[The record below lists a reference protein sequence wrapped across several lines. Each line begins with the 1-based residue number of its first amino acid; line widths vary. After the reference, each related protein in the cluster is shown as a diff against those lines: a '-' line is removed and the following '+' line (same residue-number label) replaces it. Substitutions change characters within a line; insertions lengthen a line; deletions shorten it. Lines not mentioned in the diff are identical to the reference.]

1 MTVESM
7 DCRARYA
14 TDGVQKT
21 FPVVFRF
28 LRAEDLGVYWAEN
41 SQIENVKYELNKD
54 YTVVGDGSFENG
66 GTVIFATA
74 PPEGRLAI
82 RREIP
87 YTQES
92 NYTPNGDIPAETLE
106 GNLDKAVMLI
116 QQLKEELERCIKVA
130 IASGESPE
138 ALLKSIFM
146 AKDSALT
153 AAQASANSAENS
165 AAIYAQMAWIWTEI
179 TGDDTLFEKAFI
191 TAKEA
196 AEATGAI
203 DTAAEAAKAG
213 INEASQAALNH
224 ALAEVKEA
232 KESSLDALTTA
243 TGSANASIDLKI
255 SEAIGADGTL
265 TVMKEAAEQALADA
279 KANSESIQA
288 SMTAAKDVVDSAV
301 AGALQRAEEAVDRG
315 EQVEQSVL
323 TALQQAQ
330 NAASSAGGSATS
342 ALQQA
347 QAAADA
353 KVAAESAKAAA
364 EAAAGEAGSL
374 VNSSVTAHNSN
385 ASAHTAIQ
393 NKFASYLPLAGGTM
407 TGVINRNGALV
418 QNTVSGGSVS
428 LIASHTGAT
437 EKGAALY
444 LWDEA
449 NSTYPGYFILRA
461 GHTSGYSDLR
471 GTAPGGLTWGGY
483 DVLRSYFAKAND
495 TESIQLFSGTD
506 YLQGGYLR
514 LHGIAN
520 TESQGGF
527 HIGTGNGTTNH
538 ELFGT
543 PDGQLTWDGKTVLN
557 EEYTATPNWSA
568 AITVAPNQTYTAA
581 SDGWL
586 YIDVTCG
593 SEVDQTGTVSING
606 TAVLSFRVQSGY
618 HAYGQGG
625 AGMIPIRSGQTYGFA
640 LGNLGDLI
648 NYSKFYPAVK

>member
-1 MTVESM
+1 
-7 DCRARYA
+7 
-14 TDGVQKT
+14 
-21 FPVVFRF
+21 
-28 LRAEDLGVYWAEN
+28 
-41 SQIENVKYELNKD
+41 
-54 YTVVGDGSFENG
+54 
-66 GTVIFATA
+66 
-74 PPEGRLAI
+74 
-82 RREIP
+82 
-87 YTQES
+87 
-92 NYTPNGDIPAETLE
+92 
-106 GNLDKAVMLI
+106 
-116 QQLKEELERCIKVA
+116 
-130 IASGESPE
+130 
-138 ALLKSIFM
+138 M

-165 AAIYAQMAWIWTEI
+165 ATLYAQIAWIWTEI

-265 TVMKEAAEQALADA
+265 TVMKTAAEQAYADA
-279 KANSESIQA
+279 AEQSESIQA

-315 EQVEQSVL
+315 ELVEQSVL

-407 TGVINRNGALV
+407 TGVINRNGVLAGNPADGGNISLRGGTSSFSNGGALV
-418 QNTVSGGSVS
+418 
-428 LIASHTGAT
+428 
-437 EKGAALY
+437 LY
-444 LWDEA
+444 DKDH
-449 NSTYPGYFILRA
+449 SDRKGYFLLQA
-461 GHTSGYSDLR
+461 GD
-471 GTAPGGLTWGGY
+471 GTNIVNFYGKPDGTLVWGNY
-483 DVLRSYFAKAND
+483 NVLRDYFARANN
-495 TESIQLFSGTD
+495 TGTIQLFSGTG
-506 YLQGGYLR
+506 YTTCGFLQLYGALY
-514 LHGIAN
+514 N
-520 TESQGGF
+520 ESPGEFKLGAADGTNV
-527 HIGTGNGTTNH
+527 HTLIGK
-538 ELFGT
+538 
-543 PDGQLTWDGKTVLN
+543 PDGQLLWDGVSLLGQAQKSLN
-557 EEYTATPNWSA
+557 GYTKLPNGIIIQWGSTSSTASSVSATFP
-568 AITVAPNQTYTAA
+568 VAFTAA
-581 SDGWL
+581 PIVIPHSPSDGVG
-586 YIDVTCG
+586 IAVSATTT
-593 SEVDQTGTVSING
+593 SATFTVSSGSINVKYI
-606 TAVLSFRVQSGY
+606 AIGY
-618 HAYGQGG
+618 
-625 AGMIPIRSGQTYGFA
+625 
-640 LGNLGDLI
+640 
-648 NYSKFYPAVK
+648 

>member
-1 MTVESM
+1 M

-21 FPVVFRF
+21 FPVAFRF

-41 SQIENVKYELNKD
+41 SQIENVKYELNRD
-54 YTVVGDGSFENG
+54 YTVVGDDGNFENG

-74 PPEGRLAI
+74 PPAGRLAI

-265 TVMKEAAEQALADA
+265 TVMKTAAEQALADA
-279 KANSESIQA
+279 KANSESIQD

-315 EQVEQSVL
+315 EEVEQSVL

-330 NAASSAGGSATS
+330 NAASSASGSLAS

-385 ASAHTAIQ
+385 PSAHPAIQ
-393 NKFASYLPLAGGTM
+393 EKFASYLPLAGGTM
-407 TGVINRNGALV
+407 TGSIKRNGGAI
-418 QNTVSGGSVS
+418 QNPTSGGHIE
-428 LIASHTGAT
+428 LIGDSTGANA
-437 EKGAALY
+437 KGGALF
-444 LWDEA
+444 LFDKA
-449 NSTYPGYFILRA
+449 NSTYPGYFLLRA
-461 GHTSGYSDLR
+461 GSDSGSSDLQ
-471 GTAPGGLTWGGY
+471 GTAPGKLTWKGY
-483 DVLRSYFAKAND
+483 DVLRSYFTKAANTD
-495 TESIQLFSGTD
+495 SIQLFSGTS
-506 YLQGGYLR
+506 YQ
-514 LHGIAN
+514 N
-520 TESQGGF
+520 GGF
-527 HIGTGNGTTNH
+527 LQLYGSSFSGVPGEFKIGASDGTNVHVLNGK
-538 ELFGT
+538 
-543 PDGQLTWDGKTVLN
+543 PDGQLTWDGKTILN
-557 EEYTATPNWSA
+557 DGRDAAVTTHTSGTGTTFVWYRKYASGWVEQGGYVEASATSVTYPVAFLNTDYCILRTRWSTNGNDIGDDGQNVRSA
-568 AITVAPNQTYTAA
+568 TTTGFTMSNGYAPSHGSWWYACGKAA
-581 SDGWL
+581 S
-586 YIDVTCG
+586 
-593 SEVDQTGTVSING
+593 
-606 TAVLSFRVQSGY
+606 
-618 HAYGQGG
+618 
-625 AGMIPIRSGQTYGFA
+625 
-640 LGNLGDLI
+640 
-648 NYSKFYPAVK
+648 

>member
-1 MTVESM
+1 M

-165 AAIYAQMAWIWTEI
+165 AAIYAQIAWIWTEI

-265 TVMKEAAEQALADA
+265 TVMKTAAEQAY
-279 KANSESIQA
+279 ANAAEQSESIQA

-301 AGALQRAEEAVDRG
+301 NGALQRAEEAVDRG

-330 NAASSAGGSATS
+330 NAASSASGSLAS

-353 KVAAESAKAAA
+353 KVAAESAKTAA
-364 EAAAGEAGSL
+364 EAAAEEAGSL
-374 VNSSVTAHNSN
+374 VNASVTAHNSN
-385 ASAHTAIQ
+385 PSAHTAIQ

-407 TGVINRNGALV
+407 TGVINRNGVLAGNPTNGGFVALRGGTSTYNNGGALV
-418 QNTVSGGSVS
+418 
-428 LIASHTGAT
+428 LYD
-437 EKGAALY
+437 KGYADNEGHFL
-444 LWDEA
+444 LQ
-449 NSTYPGYFILRA
+449 A
-461 GHTSGYSDLR
+461 GDGTNVKGLR
-471 GTAPGGLTWGGY
+471 GKPDGTLVWGNY
-483 DVLRSYFAKAND
+483 NVLRDYFSRADN
-495 TESIQLFSGTD
+495 TGTIQLFSGTG
-506 YLQGGYLR
+506 YTTCGFLQLYGALY
-514 LHGIAN
+514 N
-520 TESQGGF
+520 ESPGEFKLGAAD
-527 HIGTGNGTTNH
+527 GTNVHMLNGK
-538 ELFGT
+538 
-543 PDGQLTWDGKTVLN
+543 PDGQLLWDGVTILN
-557 EEYTATPNWSA
+557 EEYIAIPNWSA
-568 AITVAPNQTYTAA
+568 AVTASPNTTYTAA

-586 YIDVTCG
+586 YVDVTCG
-593 SEVDQTGTVSING
+593 SEVDQTGTVAIDG
-606 TAVLSFRVQSGY
+606 TNVLSFRVQSGY

-625 AGMIPIRSGQTYGFA
+625 SGMIPVRSGQTYAFA
-640 LGNLGDLI
+640 LSDLTDLI

>member
-165 AAIYAQMAWIWTEI
+165 ATLYAQIAWIWTEI

-265 TVMKEAAEQALADA
+265 TVMKTAAEQAYADA
-279 KANSESIQA
+279 AEQSESIQA

-315 EQVEQSVL
+315 EQVEQSVI

-330 NAASSAGGSATS
+330 NASSSASGSATA

-353 KVAAESAKAAA
+353 KVAAESAQAAA

-374 VNSSVTAHNSN
+374 VNASVTAHNSN
-385 ASAHTAIQ
+385 PSAHPAIQ

-471 GTAPGGLTWGGY
+471 GTAPGKLTWMGH

-495 TESIQLFSGTD
+495 TEAIHLFSGPD
-506 YLQGGYLR
+506 YLKGGYLK
-514 LHGIAN
+514 LSGIAN

-527 HIGTGNGTTNH
+527 RIGTGNGTTNH

-543 PDGQLTWDGKTVLN
+543 PDGQLTWDGKTILN
-557 EEYTATPNWSA
+557 DMAHSTTANGYVKLTNGLIIQWGRGNSVNDETSVETQFP
-568 AITVAPNQTYTAA
+568 ITFPTACLRVVASPFCSNANA
-581 SDGWL
+581 SVDGWIQVMS
-586 YIDVTCG
+586 YNT
-593 SEVDQTGTVSING
+593 
-606 TAVLSFRVQSGY
+606 
-618 HAYGQGG
+618 
-625 AGMIPIRSGQTYGFA
+625 
-640 LGNLGDLI
+640 
-648 NYSKFYPAVK
+648 SKFKYFGQYRGDVGGIACDYIAIGY

>member
-153 AAQASANSAENS
+153 AAQASANSAEAS
-165 AAIYAQMAWIWTEI
+165 AAIYAQMTWIWTEI

-374 VNSSVTAHNSN
+374 VNASVTAHNSN
-385 ASAHTAIQ
+385 PSAHTAIQ

-407 TGVINRNGALV
+407 TGSIKRNGGAI
-418 QNTVSGGSVS
+418 QNPTSGGHIE
-428 LIASHTGAT
+428 LIGDSNGANQ
-437 EKGAALY
+437 KGGALF
-444 LWDEA
+444 LFDKA
-449 NSTYPGYFILRA
+449 NSTYPGWFILRA
-461 GHTSGYSDLR
+461 GAENTSSDLQ
-471 GTAPGGLTWGGY
+471 GTAPGKLTWMGH

-495 TESIQLFSGTD
+495 TEAIHLFSGPD
-506 YLQGGYLR
+506 YLKGGYLK
-514 LHGIAN
+514 LSGKAYTDN
-520 TESQGGF
+520 PGGF
-527 HIGTGNGTTNH
+527 RIGASNGTTAH
-538 ELFGT
+538 ELRGT
-543 PDGQLTWDGKTVLN
+543 PDGELLWDGKLILN
-557 EEYTATPNWSA
+557 DMAHSTSANGYVKLTNGLIIQWGRGNSVNGETSVETQFPITFPTACLRV
-568 AITVAPNQTYTAA
+568 VASPFCSNANA
-581 SDGWL
+581 SVDGWIQVMS
-586 YIDVTCG
+586 YDT
-593 SEVDQTGTVSING
+593 
-606 TAVLSFRVQSGY
+606 
-618 HAYGQGG
+618 
-625 AGMIPIRSGQTYGFA
+625 
-640 LGNLGDLI
+640 
-648 NYSKFYPAVK
+648 SKFKYFGQYSGDVGGIACDYIAIGY

>member
-1 MTVESM
+1 
-7 DCRARYA
+7 
-14 TDGVQKT
+14 
-21 FPVVFRF
+21 
-28 LRAEDLGVYWAEN
+28 
-41 SQIENVKYELNKD
+41 
-54 YTVVGDGSFENG
+54 
-66 GTVIFATA
+66 
-74 PPEGRLAI
+74 
-82 RREIP
+82 
-87 YTQES
+87 
-92 NYTPNGDIPAETLE
+92 
-106 GNLDKAVMLI
+106 MLI

-165 AAIYAQMAWIWTEI
+165 AALYAQIAWIWTEI

-265 TVMKEAAEQALADA
+265 TVMKTAAEQALADA

-301 AGALQRAEEAVDRG
+301 NGALQRAEEAVDRG
-315 EQVEQSVL
+315 EQVEQSVII
-323 TALQQAQ
+323 ALQEAK
-330 NAASSAGGSATS
+330 NASSSASGSATA

-374 VNSSVTAHNSN
+374 VNASVTAHNSN

-407 TGVINRNGALV
+407 TGSIKRNGGAI
-418 QNTVSGGSVS
+418 QNPTSGGHIE
-428 LIASHTGAT
+428 LIGDSNGANQ
-437 EKGAALY
+437 KGGALF
-444 LWDEA
+444 LFDKA
-449 NSTYPGYFILRA
+449 NSTYPGWFILRA
-461 GHTSGYSDLR
+461 GAENTSSDLQ
-471 GTAPGGLTWGGY
+471 GTAPGKLTWMGH

-495 TESIQLFSGTD
+495 TESIHLFSGTD
-506 YLQGGYLR
+506 YLKGGYLK
-514 LHGIAN
+514 LNGIAN

-527 HIGTGNGTTNH
+527 RIGTGNGTTNH

-543 PDGQLTWDGKTVLN
+543 PDGQLTWDGKTILN
-557 EEYTATPNWSA
+557 DMAHSTSA
-568 AITVAPNQTYTAA
+568 NGYVKLTNGLIIQWGRGNSVNGETSVETQFPITFPAACLRVVASPFCSNANA
-581 SDGWL
+581 SVDGWIQVMS
-586 YIDVTCG
+586 YDT
-593 SEVDQTGTVSING
+593 
-606 TAVLSFRVQSGY
+606 
-618 HAYGQGG
+618 
-625 AGMIPIRSGQTYGFA
+625 
-640 LGNLGDLI
+640 
-648 NYSKFYPAVK
+648 SKFKYFGQYNGDVAGIACDYIAIGY

>member
-265 TVMKEAAEQALADA
+265 TVMKTAAEQALADA

-315 EQVEQSVL
+315 EEVEQSVL

-330 NAASSAGGSATS
+330 NAASSAGSSLAS

-385 ASAHTAIQ
+385 PSAHPAIQ
-393 NKFASYLPLAGGTM
+393 EKFASYLPLAGGTM
-407 TGVINRNGALV
+407 TGVINRNGVLAG
-418 QNTVSGGSVS
+418 NTANGGFIS
-428 LIASHTGAT
+428 LRGGTSSYDNGGAIVLYDKGYADNQGNFLLQAGDGTNVAGLRGKPDGTLLWGSYNVLRDYFARVNTTGAIR
-437 EKGAALY
+437 LY
-444 LWDEA
+444 
-449 NSTYPGYFILRA
+449 
-461 GHTSGYSDLR
+461 SG
-471 GTAPGGLTWGGY
+471 P
-483 DVLRSYFAKAND
+483 
-495 TESIQLFSGTD
+495 D
-506 YLQGGYLR
+506 YLKGGYLQ
-514 LHGIAN
+514 LYGKDASGSPG
-520 TESQGGF
+520 TFS
-527 HIGTGNGTTNH
+527 IGATNGTTSH
-538 ELFGT
+538 ELKGT
-543 PDGQLTWDGKTVLN
+543 PDGQLTWDGKTILN
-557 EEYTATPNWSA
+557 DMAHSTTANGYVKLTNGLIIQWGRGNSVNGETSVETQFP
-568 AITVAPNQTYTAA
+568 ITFPTACLRVVASPFCSNANA
-581 SDGWL
+581 SVDGW
-586 YIDVTCG
+586 
-593 SEVDQTGTVSING
+593 
-606 TAVLSFRVQSGY
+606 VQVMSY
-618 HAYGQGG
+618 D
-625 AGMIPIRSGQTYGFA
+625 T
-640 LGNLGDLI
+640 
-648 NYSKFYPAVK
+648 SKFKYFGQYNGDVGGIACDYIAIGY

>member
-153 AAQASANSAENS
+153 AAQASANSAEAS
-165 AAIYAQMAWIWTEI
+165 AAIYAQMTWIWTEI

-213 INEASQAALNH
+213 INEASQAALNY

-243 TGSANASIDLKI
+243 TGDATAAVDLKI

-265 TVMKEAAEQALADA
+265 TVMKTAAEQAYADA
-279 KANSESIQA
+279 AEQSESIQA

-315 EQVEQSVL
+315 EEVEQFVL

-330 NAASSAGGSATS
+330 NAASSASGSATS

-374 VNSSVTAHNSN
+374 VNASVTAHNSN
-385 ASAHTAIQ
+385 PSAHTAIQ

-407 TGVINRNGALV
+407 TGSIKRNGGAI
-418 QNTVSGGSVS
+418 QNPTSGGHIE
-428 LIASHTGAT
+428 LIGDSNGANQ
-437 EKGAALY
+437 KGGALF
-444 LWDEA
+444 LFDKA
-449 NSTYPGYFILRA
+449 NSTYPGWFILRA
-461 GHTSGYSDLR
+461 GAENTSSDLQ
-471 GTAPGGLTWGGY
+471 GTAPGKLTWMGH

-495 TESIQLFSGTD
+495 TEAIHLFSGPD
-506 YLQGGYLR
+506 YLKGGYLK
-514 LHGIAN
+514 LSGKAYTDN
-520 TESQGGF
+520 PGGF
-527 HIGTGNGTTNH
+527 RIGASNGTTAH
-538 ELFGT
+538 ELRGT
-543 PDGQLTWDGKTVLN
+543 PDGELLWDGKSILN
-557 EEYTATPNWSA
+557 DMAHSTSANGYVKLTNGLIIQWGRGNSVNGETSVETQFPITFPTACLRV
-568 AITVAPNQTYTAA
+568 VASPFCSNANA
-581 SDGWL
+581 SVDGWIQVMS
-586 YIDVTCG
+586 YDT
-593 SEVDQTGTVSING
+593 
-606 TAVLSFRVQSGY
+606 
-618 HAYGQGG
+618 
-625 AGMIPIRSGQTYGFA
+625 
-640 LGNLGDLI
+640 
-648 NYSKFYPAVK
+648 SKFKYFGQYSGDVGGIACDYIAIGY

>member
-92 NYTPNGDIPAETLE
+92 NYTPNGDIPAETME

-265 TVMKEAAEQALADA
+265 TVMKTAAEQALADA

-330 NAASSAGGSATS
+330 NAASSASGSATS

-407 TGVINRNGALV
+407 TGVINRNGVLAGNPTNGGFVALR
-418 QNTVSGGSVS
+418 GG
-428 LIASHTGAT
+428 T
-437 EKGAALY
+437 
-444 LWDEA
+444 
-449 NSTYPGYFILRA
+449 STYNNGGALILYDKGYADNEGHFLLQA
-461 GHTSGYSDLR
+461 GDGTNVKGLR
-471 GTAPGGLTWGGY
+471 GKPDGTLVWGNY
-483 DVLRSYFAKAND
+483 NVLRDYFSRADN
-495 TESIQLFSGTD
+495 TGTIQLFSGTG
-506 YLQGGYLR
+506 YTTCGFLQLYGA
-514 LHGIAN
+514 LHSEN
-520 TESQGGF
+520 PGGF
-527 HIGTGNGTTNH
+527 KLGAADGTNVHALIGK
-538 ELFGT
+538 
-543 PDGQLTWDGKTVLN
+543 PDGQLLWDNKSILN
-557 EEYTATPNWSA
+557 DMAHSTSANGYVKLTNGLIIQWGRGNSVNGETSVETQFPITFPTACLRV
-568 AITVAPNQTYTAA
+568 VASPFCSNANA
-581 SDGWL
+581 SVDGWIQVMS
-586 YIDVTCG
+586 YDT
-593 SEVDQTGTVSING
+593 
-606 TAVLSFRVQSGY
+606 
-618 HAYGQGG
+618 
-625 AGMIPIRSGQTYGFA
+625 
-640 LGNLGDLI
+640 
-648 NYSKFYPAVK
+648 SKFKYFGQYSGDVGGIACDYIAIGY

>member
-1 MTVESM
+1 M

-74 PPEGRLAI
+74 PPAGRLAI

-153 AAQASANSAENS
+153 AAQASANSSEAS
-165 AAIYAQMAWIWTEI
+165 AAIYAQIAWIWTEI

-224 ALAEVKEA
+224 ALTEVKEA

-265 TVMKEAAEQALADA
+265 TVMKTAAEQALADA

-301 AGALQRAEEAVDRG
+301 NGALQRAEEAVDRG

-330 NAASSAGGSATS
+330 NAASSASDSLAS

-385 ASAHTAIQ
+385 PSAHPAIQ
-393 NKFASYLPLAGGTM
+393 EKFASYLPLAGGTM
-407 TGVINRNGALV
+407 TGVINRNGVLAG
-418 QNTVSGGSVS
+418 NTANGGFIS
-428 LIASHTGAT
+428 LRGGTSSYDNGGAIVLYDKGYADNQGNFLLQAGDGTNVAGLRGKPDGTLLWGSYNVLRDYFARVNTTGAIR
-437 EKGAALY
+437 LY
-444 LWDEA
+444 
-449 NSTYPGYFILRA
+449 
-461 GHTSGYSDLR
+461 SG
-471 GTAPGGLTWGGY
+471 P
-483 DVLRSYFAKAND
+483 
-495 TESIQLFSGTD
+495 D
-506 YLQGGYLR
+506 YLKGGYLQ
-514 LHGIAN
+514 LYGKDASGSPG
-520 TESQGGF
+520 TFS
-527 HIGTGNGTTNH
+527 IGATNGTTSH
-538 ELFGT
+538 ELKGT
-543 PDGQLTWDGKTVLN
+543 PDGQLTWDGKTILN
-557 EEYTATPNWSA
+557 DMAHSTTANGYVKLTNGLIIQWGRGNSVNGETSVETQFP
-568 AITVAPNQTYTAA
+568 ITFPTACLRVVASPFCSNANA
-581 SDGWL
+581 SVDGW
-586 YIDVTCG
+586 
-593 SEVDQTGTVSING
+593 
-606 TAVLSFRVQSGY
+606 VQVMSY
-618 HAYGQGG
+618 D
-625 AGMIPIRSGQTYGFA
+625 T
-640 LGNLGDLI
+640 
-648 NYSKFYPAVK
+648 SKFKYFGQYNGDVGGIACDYIAIGY